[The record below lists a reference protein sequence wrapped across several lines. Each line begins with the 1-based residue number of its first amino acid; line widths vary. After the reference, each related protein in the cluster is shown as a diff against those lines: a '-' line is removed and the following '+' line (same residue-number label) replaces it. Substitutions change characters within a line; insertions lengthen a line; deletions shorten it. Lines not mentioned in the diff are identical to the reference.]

1 MRMNL
6 LNLIKQRRNRTA
18 VVLGV
23 LMLVHLAFFA
33 GPDVG
38 YLFERL
44 CFGLRGLMRGNVSG
58 FLLALAELAC
68 KLAGIAIWVLSVFVA
83 WAAFQKSR
91 KKGYLILLAYFL
103 LPLVVEPSSRLILVY
118 SFQQQAKALE
128 QLQAAGQLPLQPMND
143 PTAFMGDPEAFEED
157 QLHVAEDQLPFG
169 DVAPPFVVARRK
181 IVFPV
186 GPLLLLLGVWRLE
199 KKEG

>member
-1 MRMNL
+1 MNL

-18 VVLGV
+18 VVIGV

-44 CFGLRGLMRGNVSG
+44 WFGLRGLMWGNVSG
-58 FLLALAELAC
+58 FLLALAELMC
-68 KLAGIAIWVLSVFVA
+68 KLAGIVIWVLSVFVA
-83 WAAFQKSR
+83 WAVFQKSR
-91 KKGYLILLAYFL
+91 KKGYLILLVYFL
-103 LPLVVEPSSRLILVY
+103 LPLVVEPLSRLMQEY

-128 QLQAAGQLPLQPMND
+128 QLQAAGQLPLPPMDD
-143 PTAFMGDPEAFEED
+143 PNAFAEEQRLIAD
-157 QLHVAEDQLPFG
+157 DQLPFG

-186 GPLLLLLGVWRLE
+186 GPLLLLLGVWRLG
-199 KKEG
+199 KEEG

>member
-1 MRMNL
+1 MPMNL

-18 VVLGV
+18 VVIGV

-58 FLLALAELAC
+58 FLLPLAELAC

-91 KKGYLILLAYFL
+91 KQGYLILLAYFL

-128 QLQAAGQLPLQPMND
+128 QLQAAGQLPLPPVDD
-143 PTAFMGDPEAFEED
+143 PTAF
-157 QLHVAEDQLPFG
+157 AEVQRHIAEVQLPFG